1 MSQEWNPNAPD
12 VSQEFEN
19 ARDNT
24 PPEPEQQPE
33 QVQGIA
39 TKAELEMLQEQRQ
52 TPVMESHLTIGGHVE
67 QAVGEQRHDAEE
79 ARIQYLN
86 RRLNQRSLK
95 RDFDRSR

>member
-1 MSQEWNPNAPD
+1 MQEWNPDAPD
-12 VSQEFEN
+12 LKEAFEN

-24 PPEPEQQPE
+24 TPEPEQQPE

-39 TKAELEMLQEQRQ
+39 TKAELEMLEEQRR
-52 TPVMESHLTIGGHVE
+52 TPVLENHLDIGGHVE
-67 QAVGEQRHDAEE
+67 QDVHEQGHDADE